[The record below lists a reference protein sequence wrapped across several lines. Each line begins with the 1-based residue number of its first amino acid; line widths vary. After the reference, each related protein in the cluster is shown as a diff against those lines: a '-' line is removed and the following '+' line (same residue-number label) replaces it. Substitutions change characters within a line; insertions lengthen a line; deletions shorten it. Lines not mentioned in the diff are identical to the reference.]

1 MRRFLSLLLAAIVAG
16 LLIGLRIYDPAP
28 VASMRASGF
37 DMLQQLWPRPNLQQ
51 PVRVVDIDED
61 SLRQLGQWPWPRD
74 RLAALINNINA
85 LGPASIALDILFPET
100 DRLSP
105 SAFLERPEVSK
116 LVTPVAGATLPDN
129 DQIFASAIK
138 QAPVVVAASMVANG
152 PPAAALPSKAGFAQ
166 TGLDAKGAPPLA
178 PYLLSNLQPLDDA
191 ASGIGLI
198 NIDLAE
204 NGGIA
209 RTLPLVWSDGQ
220 NFHPGLSLEAL
231 RVAQGQDTYVING
244 SEQLANA
251 INSIRV
257 GAIEIPTSE
266 DGLMQVYYRHTDPAM
281 MISAAQLLQPDK
293 LEALRDRI
301 AGHIVLIGT
310 SATGLLDT
318 RVSSLGESIPGV
330 TVHAQALEQI
340 LSGQFLTRPQWAES
354 AEILFI
360 AISALIFSILALHL
374 RPVDMIGSF
383 ILMLVFAIGVVA
395 YAFKTKGIMVDAT
408 FPILAAILTFLASL
422 AFKLLVADR
431 QGRMLRSAF
440 GRYVAGSVLTEIERN
455 PGALKLGGEM
465 RDITVMF
472 VDIRNFTPLTQTL
485 PPADLVHVV
494 NTVLSHCTDAVL
506 SESGT
511 LDKYVGDGLM
521 AFWNAPVTVAEHQRR
536 AAVAAIKIQAEIR
549 ALNEKQDFAA
559 ILRPRGLWPVGVR
572 VGLSSGPATV
582 GNMGSLERFD
592 YSALGETV
600 NAGARAEAACKHV
613 DTDILIAG
621 EILGATAQLAV
632 LPAGKL
638 ALKGISGRVMC
649 HAVFGLERD
658 ATFLATAEALAAFQA
673 GKHSASAAPTHSAY
687 ARFLAQLELRREDFV

>member
-1 MRRFLSLLLAAIVAG
+1 
-16 LLIGLRIYDPAP
+16 
-28 VASMRASGF
+28 
-37 DMLQQLWPRPNLQQ
+37 
-51 PVRVVDIDED
+51 
-61 SLRQLGQWPWPRD
+61 
-74 RLAALINNINA
+74 
-85 LGPASIALDILFPET
+85 
-100 DRLSP
+100 
-105 SAFLERPEVSK
+105 
-116 LVTPVAGATLPDN
+116 
-129 DQIFASAIK
+129 
-138 QAPVVVAASMVANG
+138 MVGNG
-152 PPAAALPSKAGFAQ
+152 PPASSVPVKASFAQ
-166 TGLDAKGAPPLA
+166 TGLDAKGAPTFA
-178 PYLLSNLQPLDDA
+178 PYLVSNLKPIDDA
-191 ASGIGLI
+191 AAGIGLI

-204 NGGIA
+204 SGGIA

-231 RVAQGQDTYVING
+231 RVAQGQDTYIING
-244 SEQLANA
+244 SDQLTNA

-257 GAIEIPTSE
+257 GGIEIPTSE
-266 DGLMQVYYRHTDPAM
+266 QGLMQVYYRHADPAM
-281 MISAAQLLQPDK
+281 MVSAAQVLDPQR
-293 LEALRDRI
+293 LESFRDRI

-340 LSGQFLTRPQWAES
+340 LSSQFLTRPQWAETV
-354 AEILFI
+354 EILFI
-360 AISALIFSILALHL
+360 AMTALVFAILALYL

-383 ILMLVFAIGVVA
+383 VLMLVFAIGAVA
-395 YAFKTKGIMVDAT
+395 YAFKTQGLMIDAT
-408 FPILAAILTFLASL
+408 YSVLAAILTFLSSL

-431 QGRMLRSAF
+431 QGRVLRSAF
-440 GRYVAGSVLTEIERN
+440 GRYVAGSVLHEIERN
-455 PGALKLGGEM
+455 PKALTLGGEM

-494 NTVLSHCTDAVL
+494 NTVLGHCTDAVL

-521 AFWNAPVTVAEHQRR
+521 AFWNAPVTVTEHQRR
-536 AAVAAIKIQAEIR
+536 AAVAAIKIQGEIR
-549 ALNEKQDFAA
+549 ALNAKEDFAA
-559 ILRPRGLWPVGVR
+559 ILKPRGLWPVGVR

-621 EILGATAQLAV
+621 DILGTTAELAI

-649 HAVFGLERD
+649 HAVFGIERD
-658 ATFLATAEALAAFQA
+658 AAFQATAEALAAFHA
-673 GKHSASAAPTHSAY
+673 GKPGSAPPDHSAY
-687 ARFLAQLELRREDFV
+687 ARFLAQLEHRREDYYLIGLGSGLVPNRRSELQFHVPRQVNPRILADLGDESIDQGAPLRFRVHCRKMSFGQHFTHHFGRLTGVDQIIHNQHANALILSDDLRGDIFQN